1 MKWILRFRVY
11 VIICL
16 AVVLISAAVIFSVLR
31 AVLPYATGYKNEI
44 QLEISQ
50 QIGLPVKINSI
61 DAAIHWFSPRLKLID
76 VVVFDEDGGDQ
87 LFNFKEAFVELDVI
101 ASILRQ
107 ELIVD
112 DIGLVGANITIEKLS
127 DTEWKVQGVNFTS
140 KGTSELPEQFLY
152 MLNNSDFL
160 LHDSNIYFQDYTK
173 DKLSISLLDVNI
185 DVESNFNNHEIKLSM
200 NLPEGYGRDLAV
212 VANLHGGV
220 EVMTGDIYVEAHQLN
235 LQRWNDKFNLYDDYQ
250 VEALFDIDLWLTLD
264 DRTIED
270 LYVRFASEDFSV
282 KNNATKKIWNTNYL
296 SSSARYVHDKTH
308 WNLAVTDFYFGEQS
322 KPEWQRPVNL
332 LISDDDDNYYL
343 SADFL
348 RFDDLHNI
356 VEVFLDEEM
365 LVSFNKLKSYEI
377 QSDIYNLN
385 LQLPKDMSAD
395 VLMNDLY
402 LDATVIDLAIK
413 DSINNVGISGLDMA
427 LHFDDRQALLDINS
441 KDTEIDFTELFRWP
455 LFAEVIAGKIELTQE
470 NERWQL
476 ASNRLQVKNSHI
488 NTFTR
493 LDINFTSLDDIFTDI
508 QTNFYDADARYTKNY
523 LPVGIMSPAL
533 VRWLDMA
540 VTDANI
546 PSGEFILNGYLDDF
560 PYDDSNGVFQVLFSP
575 KDINMQFLENWPSL
589 RDTSA
594 TIKFNNKSLFISN
607 ANGQTLGAKLLDS
620 RVVIPDLSEPYL
632 TANIHARS
640 NVEEVQSYI
649 WKSPLHDLLGNT
661 MRLFQFNG
669 SSDLKLELGM
679 PLNGSDVDVSLDGH
693 LSLINGEMY
702 YPALGYEIDHINGVI
717 DFTKDSIFADSIK
730 AKIQGENVSI
740 NAITKNGTSGR
751 EVVFNI
757 DGSMAADYLLLD
769 YQWIP
774 EKWFSGSSRWSVDI
788 EVPYQPKDYFIR
800 IKADT
805 DFNNVGITL
814 SDKVYKSPADALN
827 FSAIIN
833 VLESNGLHVYA
844 VASFNDDVSDSELQ
858 DGIEQEKLFDL
869 YAQRDEN
876 NIWAFDINSNYITGK
891 GIFAEGL
898 GKDTQVKL
906 NLESVD
912 LHALFI
918 TKGENQTETIQPN
931 EIPPLDLSSKKVL
944 WDDMSF
950 RDVRLVTDWHKH
962 GMLIDQLSLKGPSM
976 AFDANGTWLTSWRN
990 SHETV
995 LEGSIKGS
1003 NLGETLAGLG
1013 FEKSIDRGKYKAV
1026 FNARWPTEPYG
1037 LSWENVKGESSFE
1050 LKKGQILDVDPGS
1063 GGRLLG
1069 LLNIFKLTNRL
1080 AFDFNDV
1087 TRKGFS
1093 FDSIEGEFE
1102 FVNGDGALNDFDV
1115 SAPAADI
1122 NMFGS
1127 IDLIKQ
1133 DYGLLMRVKPHT
1145 DTLTFAGG
1153 ALLGGVAV
1161 GAGLALI
1168 QKVFDLGVIGHNV
1181 YSITGSWDDPQVEK
1195 IVERTLDSE
1204 SDDDDF

>member
-1 MKWILRFRVY
+1 MQWILRFRVY

-44 QLEISQ
+44 QQEIGQ
-50 QIGLPVKINSI
+50 QIGLPVKISSI

-76 VVVFDEDGGDQ
+76 VVVYDEKGVAQ

-112 DIGLVGANITIEKLS
+112 DIGLVGADISIEKLS
-127 DTEWKVQGVNFTS
+127 DTEWKVQGIRLTS

-160 LHDSNIYFQDYTK
+160 LHDSNIYFQDHTK

-212 VANLHGGV
+212 VANLHGDV
-220 EVMTGDIYVEAHQLN
+220 DAMTGDIYVQAHQLN
-235 LQRWNDKFNLYDDYQ
+235 IQRWNKKFNLYDKYQ
-250 VEALFDIDLWLTLD
+250 VKALLDIDLWLTLD
-264 DRTIED
+264 ARTIEA
-270 LYVRFASEDFSV
+270 LYVGFSSDNFSV
-282 KNNATKKIWNTNYL
+282 KNNATKESWSTGYL
-296 SSSARYVHDKTH
+296 SSNVRYVYDKAH
-308 WNLAVTDFYFGEQS
+308 WNLAVTDFYFGEQL
-322 KPEWQRPVNL
+322 KPEWQMPVNL
-332 LISDDDDNYYL
+332 LISDDGDNYYL

-348 RFDDLHNI
+348 RFNDLHKI

-365 LVSFNKLKSYEI
+365 LAESNKIKNYKI

-395 VLMNDLY
+395 VLMDKLY
-402 LDATVIDLAIK
+402 LDAAVTDFVIRDDK
-413 DSINNVGISGLDMA
+413 NNVGISGLDMS
-427 LHFDDRQALLDINS
+427 LHFDGRQAQLEFNS
-441 KDTEIDFTELFRWP
+441 KDTEIDFTNLFRWP
-455 LFAEVIAGKIELTQE
+455 LFAEVIEGKIELTQE

-476 ASNRLQVKNSHI
+476 TSNRLQVKNSHI

-493 LDINFTSLDDIFTDI
+493 LDINFTSLDDVFADI
-508 QTNFYDADARYTKNY
+508 QTNFYNADVRYTKYY

-533 VRWLDMA
+533 VSWLDMS
-540 VTDANI
+540 VTDANV
-546 PSGEFILNGYLDDF
+546 PSGEFILHGNLDSF

-575 KDINMQFLENWPSL
+575 KDINMQFLENWPL
-589 RDTSA
+589 LKDTSA
-594 TIKFNNKSLFISN
+594 TIKFNNKSLVVSN
-607 ANGQTLGAKLLDS
+607 AKGRTLDARLLNS
-620 RVVIPDLSEPYL
+620 RVVIPDLVEPHL
-632 TANIHARS
+632 TATVHAQS
-640 NVEEVQSYI
+640 NVEEIQSYI
-649 WKSPLHDLLGNT
+649 WNSPLDDVLGNT
-661 MRLFQFNG
+661 MRLFQFKG
-669 SSDLKLELGM
+669 SSDLKLEIQL
-679 PLNGSDVDVSLDGH
+679 PLDRSDIDVSLDGH

-702 YPALGYEIDHINGVI
+702 YSALGYEIDHINGVM
-717 DFTKDSIFADSIK
+717 DFTKDSIFADSVK
-730 AKIQGENVSI
+730 AKIEGEDVSI
-740 NAITKNGTSGR
+740 NAITKNGDSGR
-751 EVVFNI
+751 EVVFNM
-757 DGSMAADYLLLD
+757 DGNMATDYLLQR
-769 YQWIP
+769 YQWVP
-774 EKWFSGSSRWSVDI
+774 EKWFSGKSRWSIDV
-788 EVPYQPKDYFIR
+788 EVPYQSKDYLIR
-800 IKADT
+800 VKAAT
-805 DFNNVGITL
+805 DFENVGIML
-814 SDKVYKSPADALN
+814 SDKVHKSPDDTLN
-827 FSAIIN
+827 FSTVIN
-833 VLESNGLHVYA
+833 VLENNGLHVNA
-844 VASFNDDVSDSELQ
+844 VASFNNDASDTVWDEE
-858 DGIEQEKLFDL
+858 IEQEYLFEL
-869 YAQRDEN
+869 YAQRDEK
-876 NIWAFDINSNYITGK
+876 NIWALDINSNYIAGK
-891 GIFAEGL
+891 GVFTEGL

-912 LHALFI
+912 LHALFV
-918 TKGENQTETIQPN
+918 TKDDNQADAIQPN

-944 WDDMSF
+944 WGDLSF

-976 AFDANGTWLTSWRN
+976 AFDANGTWLTSWRD

-995 LEGSIKGS
+995 LEGSIKGN
-1003 NLGETLAGLG
+1003 NLGETLEGLG
-1013 FEKSIDRGKYKAV
+1013 FEKSIDRSNYKAK
-1026 FNARWPTEPYG
+1026 FNAKWPAEPYG
-1037 LSWENVKGESSFE
+1037 LSWRNAKGETSFVM
-1050 LKKGQILDVDPGS
+1050 KKGQILDVDPGS

-1069 LLNIFKLTNRL
+1069 LLNIFKLANRL

-1093 FDSIEGEFE
+1093 FDSIEGEFA
-1102 FVNGDGALNDFDV
+1102 FVNGDGALNNFDV
-1115 SAPAADI
+1115 SASAADI

-1127 IDLIKQ
+1127 IDLLNQ

-1153 ALLGGVAV
+1153 ALLGGVVV

-1181 YSITGSWDDPQVEK
+1181 YSITGNWDDPQVEK